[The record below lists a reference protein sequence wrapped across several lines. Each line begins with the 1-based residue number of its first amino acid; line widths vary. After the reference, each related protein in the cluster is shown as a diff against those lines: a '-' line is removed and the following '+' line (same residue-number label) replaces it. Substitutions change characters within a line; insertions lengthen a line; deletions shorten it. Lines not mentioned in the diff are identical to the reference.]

1 MHCIHMVYL
10 VYTKEEDFIL
20 NSLNMIGRIAQD
32 IELKVVGEK
41 GTQIIN
47 NALAVTDKKDRNKSN
62 FISFTLIG
70 KSAENFSK
78 IVKKGDLISIENA
91 ELKVDNYTN
100 KDGEKRSRTYALAFN
115 FQLLKSAGQKNND
128 KQTDKDSVEPNP
140 FENSNI
146 PQDDDLPF

>member
-1 MHCIHMVYL
+1 M
-10 VYTKEEDFIL
+10 
-20 NSLNMIGRIAQD
+20 NSLNMIGRISQD

-70 KSAENFSK
+70 KSAENFNK
-78 IVKKGDLISIENA
+78 VVKKGDLISIENA